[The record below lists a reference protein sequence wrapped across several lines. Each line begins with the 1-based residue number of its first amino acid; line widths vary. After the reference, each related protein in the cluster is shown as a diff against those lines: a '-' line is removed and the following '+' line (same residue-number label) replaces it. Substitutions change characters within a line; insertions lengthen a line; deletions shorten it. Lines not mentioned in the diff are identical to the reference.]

1 MKLSFAFVEKYY
13 PIFLE
18 GLGYTIRL
26 SLIVIAIAS
35 IIGIIVYFMK
45 ASKLSILGVRPISVI
60 AKLYIEVMRGMPQ
73 LLMLLMA
80 YSGIKMLFGV
90 DVTITTAAVTALSL
104 NSGAYVAEIIRA
116 GVEAVDKGQVEAA
129 RSLGMN
135 SFHCARLVVAPQ
147 AVKNILPAIAN
158 EFVTIIKESSICS
171 VLGMQEIMFNTK
183 LVQGATFRPAEPL
196 IIAAIL
202 YFCLTFPTSKVIQH
216 FERRMSRG
224 DVR

>member
-158 EFVTIIKESSICS
+158 EFVGVIKGSSMAS
-171 VLGMQEIMFNTK
+171 VLGVSELTFSAKI
-183 LVQGATFRPAEPL
+183 VQGATYLALEPL
-196 IIAAIL
+196 IVVGVLYLILTYSLGRAINVL
-202 YFCLTFPTSKVIQH
+202 
-216 FERRMSRG
+216 ERRLKNS
-224 DVR
+224 D

>member
-1 MKLSFAFVEKYY
+1 MKLSFSFVEKYY

-35 IIGIIVYFMK
+35 LIGIVLYFMK
-45 ASKLSILGVRPISVI
+45 ASRLAVLGFRPISAL
-60 AKLYIEVMRGMPQ
+60 AKLYIEVMRGTPV

-80 YSGIKMLFGV
+80 YSGIKMLFNV
-90 DVTITTAAVTALSL
+90 DVTVGFAAVAAMSL

-135 SFHCARLVVAPQ
+135 GFHCARLVVAPQ
-147 AVKNILPAIAN
+147 AIKNILPAIAN
-158 EFVTIIKESSICS
+158 EFVGVIKGSSMAS
-171 VLGMQEIMFNTK
+171 VLGVGELTFSAKI
-183 LVQGATFRPAEPL
+183 VQGATYLALEPL
-196 IIAAIL
+196 MVVGAL
-202 YFCLTFPTSKVIQH
+202 YLVLTYSLGQAVGVL
-216 FERRMSRG
+216 ERRLKNS
-224 DVR
+224 D

>member
-147 AVKNILPAIAN
+147 AVKNILPSIAN
-158 EFVTIIKESSICS
+158 EFVGVIKGSSMAS
-171 VLGMQEIMFNTK
+171 VLGVSELTFSAKI
-183 LVQGATFRPAEPL
+183 VQGATYLALEPL
-196 IIAAIL
+196 IVVGVLYLILTYSLGRAINVL
-202 YFCLTFPTSKVIQH
+202 
-216 FERRMSRG
+216 ERRLKNS
-224 DVR
+224 D

>member
-1 MKLSFAFVEKYY
+1 MQLSFAFVKKYY

-18 GLGYTIRL
+18 GLGFTIKL

-35 IIGIIVYFMK
+35 LIGIIVYFMK
-45 ASKLSILGVRPISVI
+45 VSKLSVFGIRPISIV
-60 AKLYIEVMRGMPQ
+60 ARFYIEVMRGTPV

-80 YSGIKMLFGV
+80 YSGIKMLLGV
-90 DVTITTAAVTALSL
+90 DVTVGFAAVAAMSL

-135 SFHCARLVVAPQ
+135 GLQCARLVVAPQ

-158 EFVTIIKESSICS
+158 EFVGVIKGSSMAS
-171 VLGMQEIMFNTK
+171 VLGVSELTFSAKI
-183 LVQGATFRPAEPL
+183 VQGATYLALEPL
-196 IIAAIL
+196 IVVGALYLVLTYSLGRAINML
-202 YFCLTFPTSKVIQH
+202 
-216 FERRMSRG
+216 ERRLKNS
-224 DVR
+224 D